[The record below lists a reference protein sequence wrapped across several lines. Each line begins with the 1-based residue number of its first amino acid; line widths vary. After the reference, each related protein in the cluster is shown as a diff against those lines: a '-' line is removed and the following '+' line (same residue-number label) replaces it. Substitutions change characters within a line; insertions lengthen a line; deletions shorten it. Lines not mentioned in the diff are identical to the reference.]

1 MNMYWYTAWA
11 CMLWQLYSMPTDMFP
26 PGFCHSQAG
35 WCRAGT
41 FTGLKFNVCGKP
53 RGCPPFFSL
62 LRLFLLSF
70 LLRSSH
76 LYFFSL
82 SLFMVFSLL
91 PQLPQ
96 WFPFLPRDTCC
107 PLTPYPFFFYLQV
120 VWCVCFPSIFQ
131 RFYLTCTSIFN
142 ISKSWKN
149 NSFTDRICWENVF
162 FVCPLVW
169 GLE

>member
-62 LRLFLLSF
+62 LSLFLLSS

-107 PLTPYPFFFYLQV
+107 PLTPYPFFFTFRLFGAFAFRLYFIGFIEHVLAFLTFPKIYKITRSQTESAEKMFFF
-120 VWCVCFPSIFQ
+120 CVP
-131 RFYLTCTSIFN
+131 
-142 ISKSWKN
+142 
-149 NSFTDRICWENVF
+149 
-162 FVCPLVW
+162 
-169 GLE
+169 